1 VHGDCERAVEIYL
14 MENDAESSTP
24 GSVARRAYAEHRDP
38 ARALREFPP
47 AYRFERI
54 LLERLARGYPADR
67 ALRGLSRE
75 LRLLFVHAYQSLL
88 FNGWVSER
96 VARGLPLDRPVEGDH
111 LLRVGRDGTLVSHP
125 GVPVGPDNLAE
136 ARRWVEEGGARV
148 AGPLVGYAT
157 PPSRGVPGEILE
169 KILGREGVTR
179 ESFRVFSAPEVA
191 SAGAFR
197 PVLVPAPPSPWKSR
211 GRRPVRILPAEGRLC
226 DRPAPGV
233 PQGAR

>member
-1 VHGDCERAVEIYL
+1 
-14 MENDAESSTP
+14 
-24 GSVARRAYAEHRDP
+24 
-38 ARALREFPP
+38 
-47 AYRFERI
+47 
-54 LLERLARGYPADR
+54 
-67 ALRGLSRE
+67 
-75 LRLLFVHAYQSLL
+75 
-88 FNGWVSER
+88 
-96 VARGLPLDRPVEGDH
+96 
-111 LLRVGRDGTLVSHP
+111 SHP

-197 PVLVPAPPSPWKSR
+197 PVLVPAPSISLEEAAAGVRFGFSLPKGAYATVLLREFLKVPDPAFPSN
-211 GRRPVRILPAEGRLC
+211 
-226 DRPAPGV
+226 
-233 PQGAR
+233 